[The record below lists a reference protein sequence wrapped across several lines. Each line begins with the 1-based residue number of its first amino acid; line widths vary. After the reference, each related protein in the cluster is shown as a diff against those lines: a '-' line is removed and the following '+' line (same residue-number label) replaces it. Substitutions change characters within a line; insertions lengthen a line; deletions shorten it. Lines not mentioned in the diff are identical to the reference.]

1 MNLNL
6 KQKLFGSKLKKIVWS
21 AMLFTAILCAV
32 FIRIVPDYSTSRGF
46 AVVSLPDY
54 NKYKQGYCLKE
65 DRILSKEERF
75 KRGILDTLDRSVL
88 FYAAITDRCYYVY
101 DNEACNYGNGEF
113 AVKVGFYETDKFNN
127 DDWLEVL
134 SKEYEI
140 EKRKNQDAWL
150 LYRNIFVEKFQMKP
164 VNIAERLKIN
174 LAEGFA
180 GFDMPVIEYKGLNK
194 YLLYLDKSF
203 ILYDDFKFSA
213 ILVRVPEGYT
223 PKDLLDRKQYYEREI
238 QTRSYSEDD
247 FKIDTCGNSD
257 FKIYKNNAEE
267 IADRLVREDLFKG
280 G

>member
-1 MNLNL
+1 M
-6 KQKLFGSKLKKIVWS
+6 KLYKSIKFKVLAGVLLL
-21 AMLFTAILCAV
+21 AAILCAA
-32 FIRIVPDYSTSRGF
+32 FIRIIPDFSTSRGF
-46 AVVSLPDY
+46 AIVSLPDY

-65 DRILSKEERF
+65 DRILPREERF
-75 KRGILDTLDRSVL
+75 RRGILDTLERYVL
-88 FYAAITDRCYYVY
+88 FHAAIANRCYYMY
-101 DNEACNYGNGEF
+101 GMEQCNYGSTKF

-134 SKEYEI
+134 SKEYEM
-140 EKRKNQDAWL
+140 EKRKNQDAW

-164 VNIAERLKIN
+164 VDIAEKLKLN
-174 LAEGFA
+174 LKEGFA
-180 GFDMPVIEYKGLNK
+180 GFDMPVIEYAGLNK

-223 PKDLLDRKQYYEREI
+223 PKDLLDRRQYYEREI
-238 QTRSYSEDD
+238 QARSYSEDD

-257 FKIYKNNAEE
+257 FKIYKNNVEE

>member
-1 MNLNL
+1 MKFL
-6 KQKLFGSKLKKIVWS
+6 KLKFKTIAV
-21 AMLFTAILCAV
+21 ALLLAAILCAA
-32 FIRIVPDYSTSRGF
+32 FIRVIPDYSTSRGF
-46 AVVSLPDY
+46 AVVSIFGY
-54 NKYKQGYCLKE
+54 NKYQQGYCLKE
-65 DRILSKEERF
+65 DRILPKEERF
-75 KRGILDTLDRSVL
+75 KRGILDTLERYVL
-88 FYAAITDRCYYVY
+88 FHAAITDRCYYVY
-101 DNEACNYGNGEF
+101 GSKTCNYGNREF
-113 AVKVGFYETDKFNN
+113 AVKAGFYETDKFNN
-127 DDWLEVL
+127 DDWLDVL

-140 EKRKNQDAWL
+140 EKRKNQDAW

-180 GFDMPVIEYKGLNK
+180 GFEMPVVEYTGLNK

-223 PKDLLDRKQYYEREI
+223 PKDLLDRRQYYEREI
-238 QTRSYSEDD
+238 QTRSYSEEDD
-247 FKIDTCGNSD
+247 FKIDNCGNSD
-257 FKIYKNNAEE
+257 FKIYKNNIEE

>member
-6 KQKLFGSKLKKIVWS
+6 KQKLFGSKLKKIVWLVV
-21 AMLFTAILCAV
+21 LFTAILGAA
-32 FIRIVPDYSTSRGF
+32 FIRII
-46 AVVSLPDY
+46 PDY

>member
-21 AMLFTAILCAV
+21 VVLFTSILGAA
-32 FIRIVPDYSTSRGF
+32 FIRIIPDYSTSRGF
-46 AVVSLPDY
+46 VVVSLPDY

-65 DRILSKEERF
+65 DRILPKEERF
-75 KRGILDTLDRSVL
+75 KRGILDLLNRRML
-88 FYAAITDRCYYVY
+88 FQAVVTDKCYYVY
-101 DNEACNYGNGEF
+101 HFDNCNYGNRES

-140 EKRKNQDAWL
+140 QKRKNQAAWP
-150 LYRNIFVEKFQMKP
+150 YRSIFVEKFQIKP
-164 VNIAERLKIN
+164 VDIAEKLKIN
-174 LAEGFA
+174 LNNRMA
-180 GFDMPVIEYKGLNK
+180 GFEEPIVEYGGLRE
-194 YLLYLDKSF
+194 YILYFDKSF
-203 ILYDDFKFSA
+203 ILYDNFEFRYA
-213 ILVRVPEGYT
+213 TITIYEGDT
-223 PKDLLDRKQYYEREI
+223 IKDLSEGKQYYDNTIENELREKN
-238 QTRSYSEDD
+238 YYL
-247 FKIDTCGNSD
+247 KIDTCGNSD

>member
-1 MNLNL
+1 M
-6 KQKLFGSKLKKIVWS
+6 KFRKYKFKIL
-21 AMLFTAILCAV
+21 AAALLLAAILGAA

-46 AVVSLPDY
+46 AIVSLPDY

-65 DRILSKEERF
+65 DRILPKEERF
-75 KRGILDTLDRSVL
+75 KRGILDTLERHVL
-88 FYAAITDRCYYVY
+88 FHAAITDRCYYVY
-101 DNEACNYGNGEF
+101 GSKTCNYGNRES

-150 LYRNIFVEKFQMKP
+150 YRSIFVEKFQMKP
-164 VNIAERLKIN
+164 VDIAEKLKLN
-174 LAEGFA
+174 LKEGFA
-180 GFDMPVIEYKGLNK
+180 GFDMPAIEYTGLNK
-194 YLLYLDKSF
+194 YLLYLGKSF

-223 PKDLLDRKQYYEREI
+223 PKDLLDRRQYYEREI

-257 FKIYKNNAEE
+257 FKIYKNNVEE

>member
-1 MNLNL
+1 MKFYKSFKFKALAGTL
-6 KQKLFGSKLKKIVWS
+6 LL
-21 AMLFTAILCAV
+21 AAILCAA

-46 AVVSLPDY
+46 AVVTLPDY

-174 LAEGFA
+174 LNNRMA
-180 GFDMPVIEYKGLNK
+180 GFEEPIVEYGGLRE
-194 YLLYLDKSF
+194 YILYFDKSF
-203 ILYDDFKFSA
+203 ILYDNFEFRYA
-213 ILVRVPEGYT
+213 TITIYEGDT
-223 PKDLLDRKQYYEREI
+223 IKDLSEGKQYYDNTIENESREKN
-238 QTRSYSEDD
+238 YYL
-247 FKIDTCGNSD
+247 KIDTCGNSD
-257 FKIYKNNAEE
+257 FKIYKNNIEE

>member
-21 AMLFTAILCAV
+21 VVLFTAILCAV

-65 DRILSKEERF
+65 NRILPKEERF
-75 KRGILDTLDRSVL
+75 RRGILDTLERYVL
-88 FYAAITDRCYYVY
+88 FEAAMADRCYYMY
-101 DNEACNYGNGEF
+101 GMEQCNYGNSKF

-134 SKEYEI
+134 SKEYDI
-140 EKRKNQDAWL
+140 EKRKNQAAWP
-150 LYRNIFVEKFQMKP
+150 YRNIFVEKFQMKP
-164 VNIAERLKIN
+164 INIAERLKIN
-174 LAEGFA
+174 LTEGFA
-180 GFDMPVIEYKGLNK
+180 GFEMPVIEYAGLNK

-203 ILYDDFKFSA
+203 ILYDDFKFRA
-213 ILVRVPEGYT
+213 ILVRIPEGYT

-238 QTRSYSEDD
+238 QTRSSSEDD

>member
-1 MNLNL
+1 MKFYKSIKFKALAGAL
-6 KQKLFGSKLKKIVWS
+6 LL
-21 AMLFTAILCAV
+21 AAILCAAFV
-32 FIRIVPDYSTSRGF
+32 RIIPDYSTSRGF
-46 AVVSLPDY
+46 AIVSLPDY

-65 DRILSKEERF
+65 DRILPREERF
-75 KRGILDTLDRSVL
+75 KRGILDTLERHVL
-88 FYAAITDRCYYVY
+88 FRAAITDRCYYVY
-101 DNEACNYGNGEF
+101 GSKTCNYGNREF

-134 SKEYEI
+134 SKEYEM
-140 EKRKNQDAWL
+140 EKRKNQDAW

-164 VNIAERLKIN
+164 VDIAEKLKLN
-174 LAEGFA
+174 LKEGFA
-180 GFDMPVIEYKGLNK
+180 GFEMPVIEYTGLNK

-223 PKDLLDRKQYYEREI
+223 PKDLLDRRQYYEREI
-238 QTRSYSEDD
+238 QARSYSEDD

-257 FKIYKNNAEE
+257 FKIYKNNVEE

>member
-1 MNLNL
+1 MKFYKSVKFKVLAGAL
-6 KQKLFGSKLKKIVWS
+6 LLII
-21 AMLFTAILCAV
+21 ILCAA
-32 FIRIVPDYSTSRGF
+32 FIRIIPDYSTSRGF

-164 VNIAERLKIN
+164 VNIAEKLKIN
-174 LAEGFA
+174 LDGRSA
-180 GFDMPVIEYKGLNK
+180 GFEEPIVEYGGLRE
-194 YLLYLDKSF
+194 YILYFDKSF
-203 ILYDDFKFSA
+203 ILYDNFEFRYA
-213 ILVRVPEGYT
+213 TITIYEGDT
-223 PKDLLDRKQYYEREI
+223 IKDLSEGKQYYDNTIENESREKN
-238 QTRSYSEDD
+238 YYL
-247 FKIDTCGNSD
+247 KIDTCGNSD
-257 FKIYKNNAEE
+257 FKIYKNNIEE

>member
-1 MNLNL
+1 MKFYKSVKFKALAGAL
-6 KQKLFGSKLKKIVWS
+6 LL
-21 AMLFTAILCAV
+21 AAILCAS

-140 EKRKNQDAWL
+140 EKRKNQGAWP
-150 LYRNIFVEKFQMKP
+150 YRSIFVDKFRMKP

-174 LAEGFA
+174 LSGRSA
-180 GFDMPVIEYKGLNK
+180 GFEEPIVEYGGLRE
-194 YLLYLDKSF
+194 YILYFDKSF
-203 ILYDDFKFSA
+203 ILYDNFEFRYATITIYEVDT
-213 ILVRVPEGYT
+213 I
-223 PKDLLDRKQYYEREI
+223 KDLSEGKQYYDNTIENESREKN
-238 QTRSYSEDD
+238 YYL
-247 FKIDTCGNSD
+247 KIDTCGNSD
-257 FKIYKNNAEE
+257 FKIYKNNVEE

>member
-1 MNLNL
+1 M
-6 KQKLFGSKLKKIVWS
+6 KFCKLKFKIL
-21 AMLFTAILCAV
+21 AAALLFTAILCAT
-32 FIRIVPDYSTSRGF
+32 FIRIVPDYSTARGF
-46 AVVSLPDY
+46 AVVSIFGY
-54 NKYKQGYCLKE
+54 NKYQQGYCLKE
-65 DRILSKEERF
+65 DRILPREERF
-75 KRGILDTLDRSVL
+75 KRGILDALERHVL
-88 FYAAITDRCYYVY
+88 FHATITDRCYYVY
-101 DNEACNYGNGEF
+101 GSKTCNYGNGES

-140 EKRKNQDAWL
+140 QKRKNQDAW

-164 VNIAERLKIN
+164 VAIAEKLKLN
-174 LAEGFA
+174 LTEGFA
-180 GFDMPVIEYKGLNK
+180 GFDMPVIEYTGLNK

-223 PKDLLDRKQYYEREI
+223 PKDLLDRRQYYEREI

-257 FKIYKNNAEE
+257 FKIYKNNVEE

>member
-21 AMLFTAILCAV
+21 VVLFMAILCAT
-32 FIRIVPDYSTSRGF
+32 FIRIVPDFSTSRGF
-46 AVVSLPDY
+46 AVVSIFGY
-54 NKYKQGYCLKE
+54 NKYQQGYCLKE
-65 DRILSKEERF
+65 DRILPREERF
-75 KRGILDTLDRSVL
+75 KRGILDTLERHVL
-88 FYAAITDRCYYVY
+88 FRAAITNRCYYVY
-101 DNEACNYGNGEF
+101 GSKTCDYGNREF

-140 EKRKNQDAWL
+140 QKRKNQDAW

-164 VNIAERLKIN
+164 VDIAEKLKLN
-174 LAEGFA
+174 LTEGFA
-180 GFDMPVIEYKGLNK
+180 GFDMPVIEYTGLNK

-223 PKDLLDRKQYYEREI
+223 LKDLLDRRQYYEREI

-257 FKIYKNNAEE
+257 FKIYKNNVEE